1 MMNEQE
7 SLQYALEHGM
17 INMSYIQDQI
27 EMQKRKELLE
37 KHPYAI
43 WEGKDG
49 KWRSYLPNKEKGRK
63 LVKKSSRKSVEDA
76 VIAYWRDKVE
86 NPTVRDVYNE
96 WINGKLD
103 RQEIQ
108 RSTKE
113 RYDRQFDESLS
124 EFGKIKIKNIEE
136 CDIEDIV
143 LSSIYEHQLTRRGYS
158 NLRTLLY
165 GIFKRA
171 KKKKLVNFSITEVI
185 ADMEISRKSFRRIV
199 KTDEELVFSEKET
212 ETIINYIM
220 DSDLDIINLGILL
233 YFKSGLRP
241 GELSALKTVDI
252 SSRIINVCRTEISYK
267 NDSGKII
274 YEVRDFPK
282 TEAGIR
288 QVILPASS
296 EWILRKIRTH
306 NLFGEYLFERNGKR
320 IRTYTFTRRLKML
333 CRKTK
338 IAEKSLNKIR
348 KTYGSMLIDSGV
360 DESLIISQMGHT
372 DIKTTKTYYYKNR
385 KSLDQKLD
393 MIDNV
398 LGL

>member
-1 MMNEQE
+1 MNEQE

-296 EWILRKIRTH
+296 EWILKKIRTH